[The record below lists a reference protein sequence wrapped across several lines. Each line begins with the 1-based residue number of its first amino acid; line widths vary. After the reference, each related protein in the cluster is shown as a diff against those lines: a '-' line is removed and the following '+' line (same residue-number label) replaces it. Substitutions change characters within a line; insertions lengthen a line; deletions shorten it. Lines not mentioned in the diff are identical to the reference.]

1 VAIKHAVPAGL
12 PTGTVAGKVAGDDWR
27 ADHVH
32 VPFEVA
38 LMILT
43 SATAPAAASA
53 TVNTELFSAAKP
65 TRNLIDLSQA
75 TQVRLVA
82 MVLSN
87 GGTTSAAV
95 KLSYVAK
102 ASEASTWAGT
112 DAGAS
117 VVLGTGTTGITR
129 DSGWQTLAAGAR
141 VDNCVVAAVVGA
153 AFGTTTPTIGALTAF
168 FR

>member
-1 VAIKHAVPAGL
+1 MSIRHSVPAGL

-27 ADHVH
+27 GDHLH

-53 TVNTELFSAAKP
+53 AANVELFSAAKP
-65 TRNLIDLSQA
+65 TRNLVDLSQA

-82 MVLSN
+82 MVLAN
-87 GGTTSAAV
+87 GGTPASSV
-95 KLSYVAK
+95 KLQYVAK
-102 ASEASTWAGT
+102 ASEAATWAGADT
-112 DAGAS
+112 GAS
-117 VVLGTGTTGITR
+117 VVLGTGTVGITR
-129 DSGWQTLAAGAR
+129 DSGWVTLAAGAR
-141 VDNCVVAAVVGA
+141 IDNCVIAATVGV
-153 AFGTTTPTIGALTAF
+153 AFGSSAPTIGALTAF